1 MSTPKKPKKKK
12 KPFRKWGILP
22 SELNNFTEIIPKLKS
37 QFIDV
42 LLLNLPKL
50 DVMFLAVKTF
60 LAVKILAGKV

>member
-1 MSTPKKPKKKK
+1 MSTPKKQKKKK
-12 KPFRKWGILP
+12 RFRKWGILP

>member
-12 KPFRKWGILP
+12 RFRKCGILP

>member
-12 KPFRKWGILP
+12 RFRKWGILR